1 MPQAADLLLS
11 LEGITTSIVYGITD
25 EAIIMSGR
33 NRDVRLNLGAVMSE
47 TFGGIGD
54 AGGHVTMAAASI
66 PLSIFSLVRDKEVLL
81 ELVIEPLLQNLYRQI
96 GLLEDN
102 TEY

>member
-1 MPQAADLLLS
+1 
-11 LEGITTSIVYGITD
+11 
-25 EAIIMSGR
+25 
-33 NRDVRLNLGAVMSE
+33 
-47 TFGGIGD
+47 
-54 AGGHVTMAAASI
+54 
-66 PLSIFSLVRDKEVLL
+66 L